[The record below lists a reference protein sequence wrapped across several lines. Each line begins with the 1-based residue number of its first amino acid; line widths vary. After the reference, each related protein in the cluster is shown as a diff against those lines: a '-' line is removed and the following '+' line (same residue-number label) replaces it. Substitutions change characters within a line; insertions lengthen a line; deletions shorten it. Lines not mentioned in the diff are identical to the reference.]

1 MFSELLP
8 LHITVLSTPVT
19 VLTVFVAT
27 FYLQMSCYLFSS
39 WGTWDFYTVKIF
51 FGEKKPAQNSLA
63 VATQLGQLCRPP
75 QFHLR
80 HA

>member
-51 FGEKKPAQNSLA
+51 FGEKKQHKIALRWPPNWDSFVDPLNS
-63 VATQLGQLCRPP
+63 T
-75 QFHLR
+75 
-80 HA
+80 